1 MIGAMVR
8 IRDDDGFAVRPV
20 RIGDDVWIA
29 HGAIVEPGVTIGR
42 GAVIAAGSV
51 VTCNVPDGTMAV
63 GNPARVI
70 PIPLASASRR
80 KAAG

>member
-1 MIGAMVR
+1 MVR

-20 RIGDDVWIA
+20 RIGEDVWIA
-29 HGAIVEPGVTIGR
+29 HGAMIEPGVTIGP

-51 VTCNVPDGTMAV
+51 VTCNVPERTMAV

-70 PIPLASASRR
+70 PIPLTSGSRR
-80 KAAG
+80 RATSSGS